1 MENLQNIIDQ
11 KISDLENKISNAGK
25 FINAITEDC
34 FQGPLIDGGHYVSL
48 PTEQADEI
56 IEQAHMIKRWA
67 IQYELITKLFDDVE
81 DNKKAADSDPNANPD
96 TDND

>member
-1 MENLQNIIDQ
+1 MDELQKVIDQ
-11 KISDLENKISNAGK
+11 KISDLEGKISNAGK
-25 FINAITEDC
+25 FINSITEDC
-34 FQGPLIDGGHYVSL
+34 FQGPLIDGGHYVSS
-48 PTEQADEI
+48 PTDQADEI

-81 DNKKAADSDPNANPD
+81 DNKKAADSENANSD